1 MNVLKYKIV
10 LIGLVMSWLVAG
22 PVLAAKP
29 VEVVL
34 KGQIEPITGYLR
46 EISQSR
52 FILQS
57 DGQFYQFNA
66 EELVS
71 VNGNKSP
78 DRNDLGEG
86 RLIQTS
92 LYEKIRP
99 NGEVEIWTNLDVE
112 NTGSDLI
119 ESVNWGATEW
129 EMESGNSYDIRD
141 QFGNQLPV
149 DISPGDN
156 GLYRISV
163 QLPVPV
169 APMETVRLNL
179 KTIRKE
185 AAKSSGDQSWS
196 YTYNVDFPE
205 DRFFVRKIEF
215 PAGTEVDVPVG
226 WWLNEAGGR
235 IFLHSY
241 FYYPAHTVAPQVIEY
256 RLP

>member
-1 MNVLKYKIV
+1 MNTLKSKFV
-10 LIGLVMSWLVAG
+10 WFVLVMYWLVAV

-46 EISQSR
+46 EISQSH

-57 DGQFYQFNA
+57 DGKFFQFNA
-66 EELVS
+66 DELVS

-78 DRNDLGEG
+78 DREDLGEG

-92 LYEKIRP
+92 LYEKILT
-99 NGEVEIWTNLDVE
+99 NGEVEVWSNLDVE
-112 NTGSDLI
+112 NTGTDLI
-119 ESVNWGATEW
+119 ESVDWGATEW
-129 EMESGNSYDIRD
+129 EMASGNSYDIRD

-149 DISPGDN
+149 DISPGEN
-156 GLYRISV
+156 GVFRISV

-179 KTIRKE
+179 KTIRKG
-185 AAKSSGDQSWS
+185 AAKPTGDGGWS
-196 YTYNVDFPE
+196 YTFNVDFPE

-215 PAGTEVDVPVG
+215 PAGTDVEVPAG
-226 WWLNEAGGR
+226 WWLNEVGGR

-241 FYYPAHTVAPQVIEY
+241 FYYPAHTVAPQVIKF